1 LPPLRAEV
9 PSTTRGAEVLLQNQ
23 FVTVQYHVRT
33 GRMDVVWREG
43 HKLLDLESG
52 VQLAA
57 GRSLSTSTDSAQ
69 AWKSRRM
76 AIKKAPCTRIHM
88 QQPAAGEPASF
99 QHRWMNHQKPWIAIE
114 ARVGPG
120 RQRHRDDSSRAMR
133 GGHEATAMAP
143 SMPRGTVST
152 QPCGLGQIM
161 RWVF

>member
-1 LPPLRAEV
+1 
-9 PSTTRGAEVLLQNQ
+9 
-23 FVTVQYHVRT
+23 
-33 GRMDVVWREG
+33 MDVVWREG

-57 GRSLSTSTDSAQ
+57 GRSLSTSA
-69 AWKSRRM
+69 
-76 AIKKAPCTRIHM
+76 M

-99 QHRWMNHQKPWIAIE
+99 QHRWMNDQKPWIAIE

-133 GGHEATAMAP
+133 GGNEATAIAP